1 MITLDVVSVNGNTAL
16 ANATYPVYEP
26 NVLYGIANPEDSG
39 QTILVYEDTNDTYA
53 ELLVDETVANVVT
66 ALTAGNIGQHLGVT
80 FKNKDTRAFAHTG
93 LINLQRIVWMYD
105 SSSDANFAVY
115 SPAFANPIEFITN
128 DVSATIAAGGDAYV
142 EFESHTVL
150 QINGMNIDPVL
161 IYANELYVRDRK
173 IGYGYTDNRQA
184 TARALMETE
193 TVTLNAGG
201 AGYTALD
208 VLTLVGGT
216 GTSATIRVDT
226 VDGGGAILTF
236 TVLTTGSYITLPG
249 TAAVAVTGGTGTN
262 ATFNID
268 YEVESLQL
276 TDSGNGYRSATVAIT
291 GGGGAGAT
299 GTVTVANGIATTM
312 AVTAPGNNF
321 TSVPTVTIS
330 APNVG
335 DAILVAPPEKVGKL
349 MVY

>member
-26 NVLYGIANPEDSG
+26 NVLYGIANPEDTG
-39 QTILVYEDTNDTYA
+39 QTILVYEDTGDQYV
-53 ELLVDETVANVVT
+53 ELLVDDTVANVVT

-93 LINLQRIVWMYD
+93 LVNLQRIVWMYD
-105 SSSDANFAVY
+105 ANSDANFALA
-115 SPAFANPIEFITN
+115 SPAFQNPIEFITN

-142 EFESHTVL
+142 EFENHVVVMV
-150 QINGMNIDPVL
+150 NGNRVDPVTV
-161 IYANELYVRDRK
+161 YVNEIFVRDRK
-173 IGYGYTDNRQA
+173 EGYGFADNRQA
-184 TARALMETE
+184 TGRALMKTE
-193 TVTLNAGG
+193 TVAINAAGT
-201 AGYTALD
+201 GYTPLD

-216 GTSATIRVDT
+216 GTAATIRVDT
-226 VDGGGAILTF
+226 VGGGGDIATF
-236 TVLTTGSYITLPG
+236 TVLTTGQYSVLPG

-268 YEVESLQL
+268 YEVESLQV
-276 TDSGNGYRSATVAIT
+276 TDSGYGYRSGTVTIS

-299 GTVTVANGIATTM
+299 GTVTVANSIVTVLNT
-312 AVTAPGNNF
+312 TAPGNNF
-321 TSVPTVTIS
+321 TSIPTVAIS

-335 DAILVAPPEKVGKL
+335 DAIWVGPNEKVGKYF
-349 MVY
+349 VY